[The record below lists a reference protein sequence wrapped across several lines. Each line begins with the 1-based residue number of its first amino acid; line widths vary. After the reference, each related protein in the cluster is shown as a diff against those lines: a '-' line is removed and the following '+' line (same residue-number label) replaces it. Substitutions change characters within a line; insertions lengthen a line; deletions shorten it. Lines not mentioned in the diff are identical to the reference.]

1 MTPKQELEKI
11 IFDLGVSKVKIA
23 EIVGLSYNTF
33 SKMLLDNQPRHNVN
47 AGHVEKVKEYYK
59 NLVSKF

>member
-23 EIVGLSYNTF
+23 EILGLSYNTL

-47 AGHVEKVKEYYK
+47 VGHVEKVKAYYK
-59 NLVSKF
+59 ALVSKM